1 MWLIQRWHATQRWRL
16 STTTTTIVA
25 ADEDDDDATITMTWH
40 ALDMHKTYDRP
51 YVCLFVCLSVNSSQT
66 IQNNISC
73 SKLNVAFV
81 LGGFFWHLTN
91 CWQILCAKKCICNHI
106 QRKKIVSIILVIVI
120 IIIIVIINI
129 GFNEYWKRDLKF
141 YWMQCLLY

>member
-16 STTTTTIVA
+16 STTIVA
-25 ADEDDDDATITMTWH
+25 ADDDDDATITMTWH

-66 IQNNISC
+66 IQYNISC

-81 LGGFFWHLTN
+81 LGGFFDI
-91 CWQILCAKKCICNHI
+91 WQIVDRFCVLKNVSASHPEEEDH
-106 QRKKIVSIILVIVI
+106 QRHHQHHP
-120 IIIIVIINI
+120 
-129 GFNEYWKRDLKF
+129 RDCHYYYYCYYKH
-141 YWMQCLLY
+141 CL